1 MSEIKLPEI
10 DNFIPDTIQEEIRI
24 DEHCR
29 SLLNQFYQH
38 LLESGCN
45 PKQASEL
52 AFSADYYLRNYLVD
66 FARQNEA
73 RPQPGVVRRFAASWY
88 ITRTLEPD
96 IAVLERHLDGILQF
110 YRFLHKQHLIAA
122 DELAFIEEEA
132 GQTEYF
138 KHRIKTF
145 IAVSGD
151 DYISWEAEC
160 PLNG

>member
-1 MSEIKLPEI
+1 M
-10 DNFIPDTIQEEIRI
+10 
-24 DEHCR
+24 
-29 SLLNQFYQH
+29 
-38 LLESGCN
+38 
-45 PKQASEL
+45 
-52 AFSADYYLRNYLVD
+52 
-66 FARQNEA
+66 
-73 RPQPGVVRRFAASWY
+73 
-88 ITRTLEPD
+88 
-96 IAVLERHLDGILQF
+96 LERHLDGILQF